1 MKSENRIVTRI
12 LWIFS
17 DDRQNGGLRMEGEP
31 DWISR
36 MAEEQVIV
44 RQSSGEEADR
54 SSSEGAQED
63 EDPVSVAPQAWY
75 LCNGEF

>member
-1 MKSENRIVTRI
+1 
-12 LWIFS
+12 
-17 DDRQNGGLRMEGEP
+17 MEGEP

-63 EDPVSVAPQAWY
+63 EDPVSVALKHDTY
-75 LCNGEF
+75 VTKNTSD

>member
-1 MKSENRIVTRI
+1 
-12 LWIFS
+12 
-17 DDRQNGGLRMEGEP
+17 MEGEP

-63 EDPVSVAPQAWY
+63 EDPVSVAPPA
-75 LCNGEF
+75 